1 MILRA
6 GEWGTA
12 GSSQGV
18 WGEGALGGCRGAF
31 PPPLGLSGEEREMR
45 PRPSVLKEKALGS
58 VSSCPTLSTEEVGSL
73 SPRFQGL
80 RSCSLLSL
88 WKKLLPN
95 S

>member
-12 GSSQGV
+12 GSSRGLV
-18 WGEGALGGCRGAF
+18 GCSGWVQRGI
-31 PPPLGLSGEEREMR
+31 PLPLGLSGEEREMR
-45 PRPSVLKEKALGS
+45 PLPSVLKEKALGS
-58 VSSCPTLSTEEVGSL
+58 VSSCPTLSMEEVGSL
-73 SPRFQGL
+73 SPCSFQGL

-88 WKKLLPN
+88 WKKLLRN

>member
-1 MILRA
+1 
-6 GEWGTA
+6 
-12 GSSQGV
+12 
-18 WGEGALGGCRGAF
+18 
-31 PPPLGLSGEEREMR
+31 MR
-45 PRPSVLKEKALGS
+45 PLPSVLKEKALGS

-73 SPRFQGL
+73 SPCFQGL